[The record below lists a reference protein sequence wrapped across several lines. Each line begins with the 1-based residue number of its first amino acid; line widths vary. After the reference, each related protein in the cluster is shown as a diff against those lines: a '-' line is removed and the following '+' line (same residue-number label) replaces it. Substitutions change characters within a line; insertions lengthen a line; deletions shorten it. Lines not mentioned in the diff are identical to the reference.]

1 MKNSTQKS
9 KFQKIYGGLFAAI
22 VILVF
27 ILAMKGCSRVEPNYE
42 GVLMENYGRNGKA
55 DFKTVTGRQWVLFPG
70 VELYQVPMFETSGD
84 PVAVQV
90 NARDAGVFTVD
101 PSYQYQPIRGKG
113 VDIVFN
119 YKHLGVNAP
128 EVMMDNVE
136 QAILNKLVINV
147 YREEA
152 RNFTTDSLMNNLNA
166 FEKQVEARLREDFSG
181 KFFQLNNLT
190 SGLQPPASMAKAIEN
205 RNNAIQEAERVK
217 NELNVA
223 KMNLE
228 KAKIEAETNRVKS
241 QGLDGKLLQ
250 EKWIEAIR
258 NTNNKVII
266 TDGKTPVILGGN

>member
-9 KFQKIYGGLFAAI
+9 KFQKIYGGLFTAI

-55 DFKTVTGRQWVLFPG
+55 DFRTVTGRQWVVFPG

-84 PVAVQV
+84 PVAVSI
-90 NARDAGVFTVD
+90 NAKDAGVFTVD

-119 YKHLGVNAP
+119 YKHLGVNEP

-228 KAKIEAETNRVKS
+228 KAKIEAETNRIKS

>member
-266 TDGKTPVILGGN
+266 TDGKTPVILGDN

>member
-1 MKNSTQKS
+1 MKKILMGLVLSTM
-9 KFQKIYGGLFAAI
+9 
-22 VILVF
+22 VIS
-27 ILAMKGCSRVEPNYE
+27 CSRVEPNYE

-55 DFKTVTGRQWVLFPG
+55 DFSTVSGRQWTIFPG

-84 PVAVQV
+84 PQAVQV
-90 NARDAGVFTVD
+90 SAKDAGVFTVD

-119 YKHLGVNAP
+119 YKHLGINEP

-136 QAILNKLVINV
+136 TAILNKIVTNA

-152 RNFTTDSLMNNLNA
+152 RNYTTDSLMNNLNT
-166 FEKQVEARLREDFSG
+166 FEKQVENRLKKDFEN

-190 SGLQPPASMAKAIEN
+190 SGLKPPASMAKAIEL
-205 RNNAIQEAERVK
+205 RNNSVQEAEKVR
-217 NELNVA
+217 NELQVS

-228 KAKIEAETNRVKS
+228 KAKIDAETNRVKS

-266 TDGKTPVILGGN
+266 TDGRTPVIFNQ

>member
-1 MKNSTQKS
+1 MRNSTQKS
-9 KFQKIYGGLFAAI
+9 KFQKIYGGLFAGI

-55 DFKTVTGRQWVLFPG
+55 DFRTVTGRQWVVFPG

-84 PVAVQV
+84 PVAVSI
-90 NARDAGVFTVD
+90 NAKDAGVFTVD

-119 YKHLGVNAP
+119 YKHLGVNEP

-228 KAKIEAETNRVKS
+228 KAKIEAETNRIKS

-250 EKWIEAIR
+250 ERWIEAIR
-258 NTNNKVII
+258 NTDNKVII

>member
-55 DFKTVTGRQWVLFPG
+55 DFRTVTGRQWVVFPG

-84 PVAVQV
+84 PVAVSI
-90 NARDAGVFTVD
+90 NAKDAGVFTVD

-119 YKHLGVNAP
+119 YKHLGVNEP

-190 SGLQPPASMAKAIEN
+190 SGLQPPVSMAKAIEN

-228 KAKIEAETNRVKS
+228 KAKIEAETNRIKS

-250 EKWIEAIR
+250 ERWIEAIR
-258 NTNNKVII
+258 NTDNKVII

>member
-1 MKNSTQKS
+1 MKNKTTNS
-9 KFQKIYGGLFAAI
+9 KFSKIYGSFFGFAI
-22 VILVF
+22 VLIF

-42 GVLMENYGRNGKA
+42 GVLMENYGRNGKS
-55 DFKTVTGRQWVLFPG
+55 DFSTVTGRQWTFFPG

-90 NARDAGVFTVD
+90 NAKDAGVFTVD

-119 YKHLGVNAP
+119 YKHLGINEP

-136 QAILNKLVINV
+136 QAILNKLVINA

-166 FEKQVEARLREDFSG
+166 FEKQVEARLREDFAG

-190 SGLQPPASMAKAIEN
+190 SGLQPPASMAKAIES

>member
-1 MKNSTQKS
+1 MKNKTTNS
-9 KFQKIYGGLFAAI
+9 KFSKIYGSFFGFG
-22 VILVF
+22 ILLIF

-42 GVLMENYGRNGKA
+42 GVLMENYGRNGKS
-55 DFKTVTGRQWVLFPG
+55 DFSTVTGRQWTFFPG

-90 NARDAGVFTVD
+90 NAKDAGVFTVD

-119 YKHLGVNAP
+119 YKHLGINEP

-136 QAILNKLVINV
+136 QAILNKLVINA

-166 FEKQVEARLREDFSG
+166 FEKQVEARLREDFAG

-190 SGLQPPASMAKAIEN
+190 SGLQPPASMAKAIES